1 MLFFRQ
7 LICMKRSADNYPF
20 ICPILGWRELK
31 IPKEFVVPSYRTGA
45 ESLLSLK
52 SCFASNSFLRYATK

>member
-1 MLFFRQ
+1 MLFFRE
-7 LICMKRSADNYPF
+7 LICMQRSADNYPF

-31 IPKEFVVPSYRTGA
+31 VPKELVVPSYRTGA